1 VRGDHDLNEV
11 KLARLTGAGELVMA
25 GDAAVTEISG
35 APPGSAGPVGLG
47 NVRVL
52 GDLEVR
58 SLRDAVAGANVE
70 GHHLRGVDAERDL
83 GGVEWV
89 DLRVAAAGNPCPRCG
104 EGAFE
109 RFAGI
114 EVGHVVFL
122 GTKYSEPMGCTFLG
136 DDGQLRPMVMGC
148 YGIGITRTVAAVI
161 EQNHDDDGI
170 VWPWPLAPFHV
181 HLVSLD
187 PGKPEVAEAAAS
199 VEAALE
205 SAGFEVLHD
214 DREGVSPGV
223 KFKDADLLGMPLR
236 VTVGARGLK
245 EGVVELR
252 ERRSKELIKLAPDA
266 LVEAAT
272 AARDRLA

>member
-1 VRGDHDLNEV
+1 
-11 KLARLTGAGELVMA
+11 LAKKRALAEFELQ
-25 GDAAVTEISG
+25 DAAS
-35 APPGSAGPVGLG
+35 
-47 NVRVL
+47 
-52 GDLEVR
+52 
-58 SLRDAVAGANVE
+58 VE
-70 GHHLRGVDAERDL
+70 FD
-83 GGVEWV
+83 GVEMGKSQV
-89 DLRVAAAGNPCPRCG
+89 IEMFDLLTEHNHAEYYRIIHEN
-104 EGAFE
+104 ELLT
-109 RFAGI
+109 
-114 EVGHVVFL
+114 VFL
-122 GTKYSEPMGCTFLG
+122 TKEGSKASIPEHFGPIEDEGYREFIGEWLIPSLQTAVRESIEGEMILGKYSAAMGCVFL
-136 DDGQLRPMVMGC
+136 DEHAKEHPMVMGC
-148 YGIGITRTVAAVI
+148 YGIGITRTVAAVV

-170 VWPWPLAPFHV
+170 VWPWPIAPFHV

-187 PGKPEVAEAAAS
+187 PGKAEVAEAAAS
-199 VEAALE
+199 IETALEAA
-205 SAGFEVLHD
+205 GFDILHD